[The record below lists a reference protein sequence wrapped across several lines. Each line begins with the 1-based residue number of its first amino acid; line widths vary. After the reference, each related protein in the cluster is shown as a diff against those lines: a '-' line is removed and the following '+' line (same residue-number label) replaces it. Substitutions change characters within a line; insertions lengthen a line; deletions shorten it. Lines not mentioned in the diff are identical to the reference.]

1 MKKNKL
7 VKNLI
12 KLFFIYI
19 ILSTNQVYS
28 QEYLPFN
35 DYQLK
40 SILNCPNRSIIS
52 LSGKWEKSYDDE
64 NWEVVNLPNSSNT
77 KDRVIYRKIIKI
89 QDKPVT
95 DYAWQLFFLG
105 IDDEVEIFFNEKS
118 LGNYT
123 SMMIPFFVRIP
134 TNFINNDAN
143 TLKIIVKNSK
153 HTSRTIRERN
163 IYTKKL
169 YTGVI
174 RDIYLIKTPLV
185 WINDFKLKIKLVN
198 NFQSGEIELKVNIS
212 SSDLDR
218 FFKILKEKDTSRIEL
233 SNKNI
238 FTLEAQLFYDR
249 DSNRSISKSNTI
261 QFSLGN
267 ETTVTHNI
275 NLSVAFPKL
284 WNLNSLTLDSAD
296 LYRLTIKLSRG
307 TKVIDEISTSVGFK
321 QITVSNSENKQHFFI
336 NGTPFEL
343 KGVDYIE
350 DFADFNQ
357 TLTANRMEEDIKLI
371 KMLGANAIRFKYNPP
386 HPYLSFLCDKNGILM
401 LIDLPV
407 YDVPKK
413 FLNDEEIRV
422 RLNNFIQK
430 VTLYYDNNVSTMAW
444 GTSEGLEEGS
454 EDYKNFSKYLTN
466 ALKTNSDKLIYKII
480 PFFSKEVYTQ
490 DYDFIGLRSNIRS
503 NSIDLSSTNYEQT
516 INELLRLKNLIPN
529 KPIFFNYGLLVQPNN
544 ENGFDDPLSVDAQE
558 YYIERIFDF
567 LKANNF
573 AGSMIW
579 SFNDYVLNNPML
591 ITNNSDIF
599 LCSSGL
605 YDRYRVQ
612 KRKAYDKLL
621 QLYKNIE
628 DRKIIDR
635 KKYIEQVPIIYLVIG
650 LLLCLIILFL
660 INRFRRFR
668 EYLYRSI
675 FRPYN
680 FYSDIRDQRI
690 LSTFQTYILGAVISI
705 NLAIYFSSIL
715 FFYRTNELS
724 QYILMLIF
732 PSSLQEFLFKLIWN
746 PELSLLLFSV
756 FFYLLIFFV
765 ALIIKLFSLLVKARI
780 YFSDTFTITIWSG
793 APFIALIPIS
803 IILLRLMI
811 AIPIVSWLAIVLFGL
826 FKIWVIFRILRSV
839 AIVFDIPFTKSIIFG
854 LGFIFLI
861 IAIVVAFYQNNTEI
875 IGYLSYFINVMFL
888 FK

>member
-1 MKKNKL
+1 MIKNKIL
-7 VKNLI
+7 NLLI
-12 KLFFIYI
+12 KIFVIC
-19 ILSTNQVYS
+19 ILISTNQVYP
-28 QEYLPFN
+28 QEYIPLN

-40 SILNCPNRSIIS
+40 SILNCPNRSIMS
-52 LSGKWEKSYDDE
+52 LSGKWEKSYDEE
-64 NWEVVNLPNSSNT
+64 NWEVVNLPNSTNT
-77 KDRVIYRKIIKI
+77 KDKVIYRKIIKI

-95 DYAWQLFFLG
+95 DYVWELFFLG

-118 LGNYT
+118 LGNHT
-123 SMMIPFFVRIP
+123 SMMIPFLIRIP
-134 TNFINNDAN
+134 SNFINNDVN
-143 TLKIIVKNSK
+143 TLKIIVKNAKHISK
-153 HTSRTIRERN
+153 TIREQN
-163 IYTKKL
+163 IYTKKI
-169 YTGVI
+169 YTGVL

-185 WINDFKLKIKLVN
+185 WINDFKLKTKLTN
-198 NFQSGEIELKVNIS
+198 NFQNGEIELKVNIS

-218 FFKILKEKDTSRIEL
+218 FLKIIKEKDTSRTEF
-233 SNKNI
+233 SNKNVFSI
-238 FTLEAQLFYDR
+238 EAQLFYDR
-249 DSNRSISKSNTI
+249 DSNRSVVKGNPI

-275 NLSVAFPKL
+275 NLSVPFPKL
-284 WNLNSLTLDSAD
+284 WNLNSLTFDSAD
-296 LYRLTIKLSRG
+296 LYRLNIKLSRG
-307 TKVIDEISTSVGFK
+307 SKVIDEISTSIGFK
-321 QITVSNSENKQHFFI
+321 QITISNFENKPQLFI
-336 NGTPFEL
+336 NGTAFEL

-357 TLTANRMEEDIKLI
+357 TLMASRMEEDIKLI
-371 KMLGANAIRFKYNPP
+371 KMLGANAIRFKYNVP
-386 HPYLSFLCDKNGILM
+386 HPYIAALCDKNGILM
-401 LIDLPV
+401 LIDLPI

-422 RLNNFIQK
+422 RLYNYFQQ
-430 VTLYYDNNVSTMAW
+430 VTSFYDKCVSTMAW
-444 GTSEGLEEGS
+444 GISEGLEEGS
-454 EDYKNFSKYLTN
+454 EEYKNFSKYFTN
-466 ALKTNSDKLIYKII
+466 TFKANSDKLLYKII
-480 PFFSKEVYTQ
+480 PFGSKDVYTQ

-516 INELLRLKNLIPN
+516 INELLRLKNLISN
-529 KPIFFNYGLLVQPNN
+529 KPIFFNYGIPVQPYN
-544 ENGFDDPLSVDAQE
+544 ENGFDDPLSIDAQE

-573 AGSMIW
+573 AGSLIW
-579 SFNDYVLNNPML
+579 SFNDYALNNPLL
-591 ITNNSDIF
+591 IINNSDIY
-599 LCSSGL
+599 LCTSGL
-605 YDRYRVQ
+605 YDKYRVQ

-635 KKYIEQVPIIYLVIG
+635 KKYIEQVPIIYLIVG

-675 FRPYN
+675 FRPFN
-680 FYSDIRDQRI
+680 FYADIRDQRI

-705 NLAIYFSSIL
+705 NLAIFFSSIL

-732 PSSLQEFLFKLIWN
+732 PLSIQEFLYKLIWN
-746 PELSLLLFSV
+746 PELSLLLFSI

-811 AIPIVSWLAIVLFGL
+811 AIPIVSWIAIVLFGL

-839 AIVFDIPFTKSIIFG
+839 AIVFDVPFIKSIIFG
-854 LGFIFLI
+854 LGFIFII
-861 IAIVVAFYQNNTEI
+861 IALIVALYQNNTEI
-875 IGYLSYFINVMFL
+875 IAYLSYFVNVMF
-888 FK
+888 